1 MWEHWVSCLQQNGWR
16 LILCRKASLPAS
28 LAYMSQDRH
37 RRAKLSSSALER
49 VLKQPKIHNSK
60 LLRNFLHTFVCV
72 HICMRRFV
80 HVICFWLSVLPVGC
94 CPSLLLELGNYYVVR
109 MGWRW
114 KLFYSEN
121 PLYQIQHFST
131 PFPGHVFFFCLL
143 WGLTITCA
151 DISGQVLLLHSALCS
166 ILPVSISC
174 QINCLL
180 PSSLPIKSLPDL
192 SQTTAAILMIL
203 SAARL
208 TEFQQYWQ
216 ISASVSFF
224 PLPFKHTSEIE
235 LGVWEC
241 GGGLPS
247 LEQVFCH
254 ELQKAFSM
262 VALREV
268 SGPARSRDGWP
279 KPKSVTTGIV
289 NSRITRAIISRKSV
303 NTATL
308 NSLHCIAEVWR
319 VLLSHAQPPDSSSAS
334 KTSCKVLDSYRVGRN
349 IGRSWIKVHFT

>member
-131 PFPGHVFFFCLL
+131 RFPGHVFFLSPVRAYHHLCRYFWTSSVTTFCF
-143 WGLTITCA
+143 
-151 DISGQVLLLHSALCS
+151 VLHF
-166 ILPVSISC
+166 
-174 QINCLL
+174 
-180 PSSLPIKSLPDL
+180 
-192 SQTTAAILMIL
+192 
-203 SAARL
+203 ARL
-208 TEFQQYWQ
+208 YLLSDQL
-216 ISASVSFF
+216 SSSFF
-224 PLPFKHTSEIE
+224 P
-235 LGVWEC
+235 
-241 GGGLPS
+241 
-247 LEQVFCH
+247 
-254 ELQKAFSM
+254 
-262 VALREV
+262 
-268 SGPARSRDGWP
+268 
-279 KPKSVTTGIV
+279 
-289 NSRITRAIISRKSV
+289 
-303 NTATL
+303 
-308 NSLHCIAEVWR
+308 
-319 VLLSHAQPPDSSSAS
+319 SH
-334 KTSCKVLDSYRVGRN
+334 
-349 IGRSWIKVHFT
+349 